1 MVGVMIWDFKGEE
14 LAIHVEIQKQMFGK
28 KKKKKSLQDQAETEG
43 YQEEF

>member
-14 LAIHVEIQKQMFGK
+14 SNSYGDGKADVWLGK
-28 KKKKKSLQDQAETEG
+28 KKKSVLDQAKTEG